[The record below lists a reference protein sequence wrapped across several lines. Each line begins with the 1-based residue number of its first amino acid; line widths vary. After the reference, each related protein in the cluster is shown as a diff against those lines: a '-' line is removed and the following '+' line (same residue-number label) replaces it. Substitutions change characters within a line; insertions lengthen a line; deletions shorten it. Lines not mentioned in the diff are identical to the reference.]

1 MIITMKLL
9 ICKSHEHIV
18 QEIIYKELLSKLK
31 DNFSSIVYPINPK
44 VPYLYEKYQSTNK
57 SSIILYIS
65 IPIKLDKKKL
75 LTEKTGYNCI
85 TRTLFSSNYISKY
98 LQHRLTSDLF
108 WYFHNHEHITMKS
121 TSLKYLHV
129 DTL

>member
-9 ICKSHEHIV
+9 ICKSHENIV
-18 QEIIYKELLSKLK
+18 QGIIYKELLLTLK
-31 DNFSSIVYPINPK
+31 DNFASIIYPMNQK
-44 VPYLYEKYQSTNK
+44 FPYLYEKYQSTDK

-75 LTEKTGYNCI
+75 LTEKTGYNYI
-85 TRTLFSSNYISKY
+85 TRTIFSSNYISKY

-129 DTL
+129 HTL